1 MRLPRTN
8 PAARRSVAL
17 REAVGV
23 ALATALIWLFA
34 EAETVTQA
42 SAATVVRIFAPEG
55 SQRIVEVVEPGFAGT
70 ADVLLQG
77 SRSATDRATASLAKG
92 VLIALGSSGAPLTPG
107 EHVIDLREAIQRS
120 WGLNSPGVVVIGAEP
135 PTVRI
140 SVQERATLLD
150 VPVALDLPEV
160 ETDGEPVIEPPRAD
174 LSGPRGVIDRIRAAG
189 PRLLARPGQE
199 AIRSLP
205 EGEARRV
212 DARLALPEG
221 FDGADQVSITPELV
235 AVTLKVRSVIASV
248 QLALAPVH
256 VLIPPP
262 ELANW
267 EIAVDPPFL
276 SDLTISGP
284 AWLVER
290 IRDGSLP
297 VKGVLELTSEE
308 LEAGVAAGRVTFPL
322 LPDSLTVE
330 APTRD
335 VRLTIRRVERAGA
348 PPGPAQPQED

>member
-1 MRLPRTN
+1 VRIQ
-8 PAARRSVAL
+8 PAISGLRRGVAV
-17 REAVGV
+17 REVVGV

-77 SRSATDRATASLAKG
+77 SRSATDRASASLAKG
-92 VLIALGSSGAPLTPG
+92 VVVALGSPGAPLLPG
-107 EHVIDLREAIQRS
+107 EHVIDLRDAIQRS
-120 WGLNSPGVVVIGAEP
+120 WGPNFPGVVVIGAEP
-135 PTVRI
+135 ATLRV
-140 SVQERATLLD
+140 SVQERATLVD
-150 VPVALDLPEV
+150 VPIALDLPEV
-160 ETDGEPVIEPPRAD
+160 ETDGDPLIEPARAD
-174 LSGPRGVIDRIRAAG
+174 LSGPKAVIDRLRAAG
-189 PRLLARPGQE
+189 PRLLARPGE
-199 AIRSLP
+199 EEIRTLP
-205 EGEARRV
+205 QGEARRV

-221 FDGADQVSITPELV
+221 IEGADQVSITPELV
-235 AVTLKVRSVIASV
+235 AVTLKVRGVIASM

-267 EIAVDPPFL
+267 EVSVDPPFL

-284 AWLVER
+284 GWLVER
-290 IRDGSLP
+290 IRAGVLP
-297 VKGVLELTSEE
+297 VKGVVELTSED
-308 LEAGVAAGRVTFPL
+308 LEAGLASARVTFPL
-322 LPDSLTVE
+322 LPDTLTVE

-335 VRLTIRRVERAGA
+335 VRLTIRRVERAA
-348 PPGPAQPQED
+348 AEPDPAQPQED